1 MIFQPMI
8 GESGGGGFTENGNSY
23 GNITASNSMAMS
35 VPDGTSLILIY
46 ASPRSTDN
54 QYMTF
59 CTPGKEVRS
68 GYLQCEWDKG
78 TNKITITNKGAVIL
92 DFCYACLA

>member
-1 MIFQPMI
+1 MIFQSMI
-8 GESGGGGFTENGNSY
+8 GSSGGGVFTENGHNY
-23 GNITASNSMAMS
+23 GNITASSYM
-35 VPDGTSLILIY
+35 DGIIPEGTNLILVY
-46 ASPRSTDN
+46 ASIRTTDF
-54 QYMTF
+54 QYVTF